1 MWLSNEDKQRTR
13 HSDFNEIAQDRQAHF
28 CKQFFVLL
36 GRFQLFTWRN
46 PLSIVFLCGLACWN
60 GLLESVIFHNVGQI
74 TSVENDP
81 TAVLNYIGLAFLA
94 SSDIFQIMAFAQ
106 VIQMP
111 QIYPVFFREVSN
123 NMYSATAFYLAA
135 QVSILTTFIYYPIII
150 TVVSYWNF
158 GLVDTS
164 IHNFFEYLCCMVGM
178 MLAGAS
184 IGFAFGT
191 IFGDT
196 LIAMKILENLATL
209 F

>member
-1 MWLSNEDKQRTR
+1 
-13 HSDFNEIAQDRQAHF
+13 
-28 CKQFFVLL
+28 
-36 GRFQLFTWRN
+36 
-46 PLSIVFLCGLACWN
+46 
-60 GLLESVIFHNVGQI
+60 
-74 TSVENDP
+74 
-81 TAVLNYIGLAFLA
+81 
-94 SSDIFQIMAFAQ
+94 MAFAQ